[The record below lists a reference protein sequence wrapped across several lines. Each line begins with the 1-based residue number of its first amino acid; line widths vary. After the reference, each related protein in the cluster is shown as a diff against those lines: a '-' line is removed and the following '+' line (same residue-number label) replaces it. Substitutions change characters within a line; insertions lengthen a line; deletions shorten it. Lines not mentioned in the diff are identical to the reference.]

1 MRCFWLANQAP
12 RPTETIQPDRIR
24 NMVSQLSSE
33 EKMHLVVSC
42 CLVHMGSQLIPVL
55 NCRNSEIDYGCHSP
69 TSKKWLQ
76 FFRFL
81 VPGEAMVFES
91 SPMPV
96 NTKKSIKD
104 VSDTEKNVETV
115 RLSKHLKAECKDK
128 HNTVCIM

>member
-69 TSKKWLQ
+69 TSKKWPQ

-91 SPMPV
+91 SPMSV

-104 VSDTEKNVETV
+104 VSDTEN
-115 RLSKHLKAECKDK
+115 
-128 HNTVCIM
+128 M